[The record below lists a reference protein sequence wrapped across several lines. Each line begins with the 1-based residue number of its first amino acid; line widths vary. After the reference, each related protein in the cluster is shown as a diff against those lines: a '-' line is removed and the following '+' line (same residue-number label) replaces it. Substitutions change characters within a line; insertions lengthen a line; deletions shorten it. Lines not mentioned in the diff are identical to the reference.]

1 MMRRAFIQFTRG
13 RVGCGVVAGCKGA
26 AHQGVAHRCA
36 FRRSRNP
43 GEQPWRSQK
52 IIRGARLRGGRER
65 CLRRPVGG
73 RKDRALPELA
83 AELVGLGV
91 DVLITGGSEATRAAK
106 QASASNVIVFPD
118 RVIRSRRGSS
128 AASRAPVPIFP
139 YCRSRPV
146 RRSSTSA
153 AEWSRRVLR
162 RRTCAAR
169 DNERAGSIPLLRGS
183 LSSRPDRRFLCTE
196 PLPVAQ

>member
-1 MMRRAFIQFTRG
+1 MMRRAFIRSL
-13 RVGCGVVAGCKGA
+13 VGALAAGSSPVAKAQRTKVWRIGVPFAGPGTPASNLGA
-26 AHQGVAHRCA
+26 LKKS
-36 FRRSRNP
+36 F
-43 GEQPWRSQK
+43 E
-52 IIRGARLRGGRER
+52 GARLRGGRER

-162 RRTCAAR
+162 RRICAPR